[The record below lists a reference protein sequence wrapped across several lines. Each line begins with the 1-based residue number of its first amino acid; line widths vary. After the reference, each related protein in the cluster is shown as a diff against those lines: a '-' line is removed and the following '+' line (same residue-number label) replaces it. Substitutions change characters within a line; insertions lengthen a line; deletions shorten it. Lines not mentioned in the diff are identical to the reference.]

1 MSWVTPT
8 FGATTRFHPA
18 TRQLPVTKLLAQIAR
33 RILKGFGLRFLC
45 GQEKITVH

>member
-33 RILKGFGLRFLC
+33 DGRLQKSVFIWSIC
-45 GQEKITVH
+45 G